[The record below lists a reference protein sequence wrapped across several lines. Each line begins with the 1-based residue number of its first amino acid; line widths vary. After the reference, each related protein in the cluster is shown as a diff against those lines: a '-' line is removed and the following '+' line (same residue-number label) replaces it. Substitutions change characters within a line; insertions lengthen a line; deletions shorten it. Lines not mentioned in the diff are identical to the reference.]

1 MVPLGAVWFPPAAG
15 LKHSVWPVAG
25 SQSPLHLEVPW
36 APVTVHSNKPEQGTI
51 SAPLSVIFPLCSFLC
66 VEINF
71 SAVYPSR
78 IYSIYI
84 IF

>member
-51 SAPLSVIFPLCSFLC
+51 
-66 VEINF
+66 
-71 SAVYPSR
+71 
-78 IYSIYI
+78 
-84 IF
+84 